1 MLVQLVAFALA
12 AVFIHEMGHYLA
24 AAVFNIRVKG
34 LRVSRFG
41 SVGIVRERG
50 PLFDSLV
57 VSLAGPAF
65 NLAVAGIFWGGDYEL
80 FVLANLCVGLVNLL
94 PMNGSDGSHALECWG
109 KLETAKPDRVRRGG
123 IVDDVRV
130 AEILADLAQYPEQAF
145 LVQAKTQAEA
155 EGIYERV
162 FRAGGDTSR
171 LTISTYPDRE
181 RRAA

>member
-1 MLVQLVAFALA
+1 MIVQLIAFALA
-12 AVFIHEMGHYLA
+12 AVAIHEAGHYLA
-24 AAVFNIRVKG
+24 AVVFNIRVKG

-41 SVGIVRERG
+41 SIGIVRERG
-50 PLFDSLV
+50 PWFDSLV

-65 NLAVAGIFWGGDYEL
+65 NLAVAAIFWGDRFET

-94 PMNGSDGSHALECWG
+94 PMSGSDGSHALECLHKIESG
-109 KLETAKPDRVRRGG
+109 KSDRVQRAGY
-123 IVDDVRV
+123 VDDVRV
-130 AEILADLAQYPEQAF
+130 AEILADLAQYPTQAF
-145 LVQAKTQAEA
+145 LIQAKTQAEA